1 MSEPD
6 SCIVILGAS
15 GHGRVIQ
22 AIAAARG
29 LTVAGFYDDD
39 AGSFRDSGRYLGT
52 FAELL
57 KQEDTVPGILGIGDN
72 RVRREVVERMGN
84 LPYTGLVHP
93 SVVVAADVEIG
104 EGTVV
109 MAGAIINPG
118 CRIGRH
124 CVINTGAILEHDSVM
139 ADFSSLGPRAV
150 VGGGVQIGEESFIGI
165 GATVSHGLSIGTAS
179 LVGAGAVVVRNL
191 PERVVA
197 MGVPASVRRAREPGE
212 RYL

>member
-1 MSEPD
+1 MPEPKENL
-6 SCIVILGAS
+6 SILGAS
-15 GHGRVIQ
+15 GHGRVIKD
-22 AIAAARG
+22 IAECLGVR
-29 LTVAGFYDDD
+29 VCGFYDDD
-39 AGSFRDSGRYLGT
+39 PNRSSLGAAYLGSM
-52 FAELL
+52 ADYRELSERGACL
-57 KQEDTVPGILGIGDN
+57 LGIGDN
-72 RVRREVVERMGN
+72 RVRREVVERLES
-84 LPYTGLVHP
+84 LPYTRLVHP
-93 SVVVAADVEIG
+93 SAIVAADVEIG

-139 ADFSSLGPRAV
+139 ADFSSLGPRTV

-165 GATVSHGLSIGTAS
+165 GATVSHGLRIGGAS